1 MRLCVCV
8 LLVLTWSLEKIMYA
22 MTERKR
28 RMAITA
34 LVKTWNSSKRAELEA
49 MQVPSWSSA

>member
-1 MRLCVCV
+1 MACNVRLSVCV

-34 LVKTWNSSKRAELEA
+34 LVKT
-49 MQVPSWSSA
+49 